1 MVEELPQV
9 VPLLVGMAV
18 HLQLEGMVLDC
29 YNQVELV
36 ESQDLM
42 VANLNPVESEDTLL
56 HLVEVGRLLVGKQGL
71 VGYFHKDLGCSYP
84 AWGLVHPQVDVVL
97 HQKMIDLFY
106 HSLVPSYDR
115 HNTFL
120 CNSFT

>member
-9 VPLLVGMAV
+9 VLLLMGMAV

-42 VANLNPVESEDTLL
+42 VANLDQVVSEDTSL
-56 HLVEVGRLLVGKQGL
+56 HLVEVGRLLVGK
-71 VGYFHKDLGCSYP
+71 
-84 AWGLVHPQVDVVL
+84 
-97 HQKMIDLFY
+97 
-106 HSLVPSYDR
+106 
-115 HNTFL
+115 
-120 CNSFT
+120 